1 MAPLTR
7 EHVFGQ
13 WVSKIGLNLSPVQ
26 HSAGPNNGTA
36 PDAPER
42 KSMFDDDSTMRAE
55 VGKNNAWLQ
64 SGIFIMAVRAV
75 GLSAGP
81 MGGFDAASVDADFN
95 AGSAHRAFMVVN
107 VGEPSEDARFPRL
120 PRLSA
125 DIAVRTI

>member
-26 HSAGPNNGTA
+26 HSAGPNKGTA
-36 PDAPER
+36 PGQSLSPLFPACTPER

-81 MGGFDAASVDADFN
+81 MRGFDAASVDA
-95 AGSAHRAFMVVN
+95 ASAILASTFQRPHGA
-107 VGEPSEDARFPRL
+107 
-120 PRLSA
+120 
-125 DIAVRTI
+125 